1 MPAGF
6 LCIERLYIIDKP
18 TFIDYL
24 KDGLKINLCVAIDYT
39 ASNGETN
46 EPSSLHFL
54 GT

>member
-6 LCIERLYIIDKP
+6 IVIERLDIIEKP
-18 TFIDYL
+18 TFIDFL
-24 KDGLKINLCVAIDYT
+24 KGGLMINLCVAIDYT